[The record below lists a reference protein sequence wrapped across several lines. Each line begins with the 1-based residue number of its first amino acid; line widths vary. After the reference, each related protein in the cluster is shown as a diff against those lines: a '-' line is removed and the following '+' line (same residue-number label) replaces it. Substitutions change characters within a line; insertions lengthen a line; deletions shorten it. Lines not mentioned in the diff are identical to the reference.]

1 MNDTVDDMRQD
12 PVLEQ
17 LSALADGELPRAE
30 AQLLL
35 ARIAR
40 EPELA
45 RAWER
50 YHVAGEAMRR
60 NLAPAWR
67 AGFADRVLTRLG
79 TEPMPAP
86 VRLPRALLR
95 PLAGG
100 AIAATVA
107 LLAVLGIRDQGA
119 PDGEVVPTL
128 AATDPLAVA
137 GVPFGAE
144 RVEYDPQAAELEAR
158 LNSYLL
164 DHTATTGGRIQGVA
178 PYVRG
183 AVVSTIRPVT
193 PPVPPPTVVDAEARP
208 EGTDVVRSAERPKP

>member
-1 MNDTVDDMRQD
+1 M
-12 PVLEQ
+12 LEQ

-35 ARIAR
+35 ARLAR

-67 AGFADRVLTRLG
+67 AGFADRVQARLG
-79 TEPMPAP
+79 AEPVPTP
-86 VRLPRALLR
+86 VRTLPRALLR

-164 DHTATTGGRIQGVA
+164 DHTASTGGRIQGVA

-193 PPVPPPTVVDAEARP
+193 APVPPPTVVDAETRP
-208 EGTDVVRSAERPKP
+208 DTAEPVRGAERPKP